1 MSKITDDCSAQKE
14 AYVVDNFE
22 YILFYIRFGK
32 KEGIS
37 FLFIDSFNTFLFYLR
52 IYGVRH
58 MVKDNSDS
66 KRGNPL
72 LIPISSKDSFIC
84 TISQTE

>member
-32 KEGIS
+32 KEG
-37 FLFIDSFNTFLFYLR
+37 FFYLFIDSFNTFLFAVIWRQTYGKGQLR
-52 IYGVRH
+52 
-58 MVKDNSDS
+58 
-66 KRGNPL
+66 
-72 LIPISSKDSFIC
+72 
-84 TISQTE
+84 